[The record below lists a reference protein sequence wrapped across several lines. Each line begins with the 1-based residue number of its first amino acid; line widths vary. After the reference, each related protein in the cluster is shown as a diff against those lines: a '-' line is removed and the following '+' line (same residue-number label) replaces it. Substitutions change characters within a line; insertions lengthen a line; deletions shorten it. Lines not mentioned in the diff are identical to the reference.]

1 MLTVQIAKF
10 DLIVLRSNPV
20 HQYVADLDLL
30 LNTSSLECMFDASI
44 HGRYLV
50 SWELLNTYR
59 GVNPCNSC
67 GAKKGLT
74 SHLFDY

>member
-1 MLTVQIAKF
+1 M
-10 DLIVLRSNPV
+10 
-20 HQYVADLDLL
+20 